1 MCMEVGL
8 TVHKTVTQ
16 HLMDKLFR
24 PVSTSGINALGPV
37 VENSNKCV
45 FVLISMLGRVIN
57 NVVLVLVLSRFNT
70 VFPKERGSNVRESGP
85 FSQDD
90 LSNPQICSTRVG
102 LEVWTTGRSYGIK
115 VTKRMSLNSR
125 IRTQAFT
132 WNRHG
137 FLLLAAPERSL
148 LKLILLYLWTLNLIL
163 DPQPVLMLKS
173 SVHVSHALLNTTTE
187 ISFLLSTSTAIS
199 LRMQY

>member
-1 MCMEVGL
+1 
-8 TVHKTVTQ
+8 
-16 HLMDKLFR
+16 MDKLFR
-24 PVSTSGINALGPV
+24 PVSTSGINTLGPV

-70 VFPKERGSNVRESGP
+70 VFPKERGSNVRESRP

-102 LEVWTTGRSYGIK
+102 LEVWTTARSYGIK
-115 VTKRMSLNSR
+115 VTKRISLNSR

-132 WNRHG
+132 WNKHG

-148 LKLILLYLWTLNLIL
+148 LIDITISMDVELNPGPSASA
-163 DPQPVLMLKS
+163 DATVLS
-173 SVHVSHALLNTTTE
+173 TCESRTTE
-187 ISFLLSTSTAIS
+187 HYHRNQLHFEGSRHHKVQKQAWRKISAKDWIHWE
-199 LRMQY
+199 